1 MNTERFVARDSKSA
15 LEKVK
20 AKLGADALILSTI
33 RSDAGVEI
41 SAISGGEVTTDATR
55 NRDNPSEKSAND
67 ITLGYLDRELK
78 ALREVLY
85 NALGERAWQEMAGK
99 KPVVSAI
106 EQRLFTLGQVNLG
119 SKRSHQI

>member
-41 SAISGGEVTTDATR
+41 SAISGGEVATDARR
-55 NRDNPSEKSAND
+55 NSVSYTHL
-67 ITLGYLDRELK
+67 TLPTK
-78 ALREVLY
+78 A
-85 NALGERAWQEMAGK
+85 
-99 KPVVSAI
+99 
-106 EQRLFTLGQVNLG
+106 
-119 SKRSHQI
+119 